1 MAIVCSECGKPIEKM
16 HSGRVDIQ
24 RGDYK
29 FTLNGIH
36 YGVCCGQKQYLPE
49 DNKMMLVIKAQM
61 DKAFK
66 ARMGGV
72 K

>member
-1 MAIVCSECGKPIEKM
+1 MNCAECGKEMKI
-16 HSGRVDIQ
+16 HAGQVDIQ

-29 FTLNGIH
+29 FQMNGIH

-49 DNKMMLVIKAQM
+49 DNKMMLVIKSQM

-66 ARMGGV
+66 TRMGGV

>member
-1 MAIVCSECGKPIEKM
+1 MNCAECGKEMKI
-16 HSGRVDIQ
+16 HAGQVDIQ

-29 FTLNGIH
+29 FQMNGIH

-49 DNKMMLVIKAQM
+49 DNKMMLVIKSQM

-66 ARMGGV
+66 TRMGGI